1 MGYFFP
7 KGKGFQALCSDNAA
21 ELSEE
26 ICEAIVGKLRIAEK
40 KKDNEYNTEGI
51 VNVALFLQELETP
64 RDCNHAI
71 HAFLTEFVVRF
82 KKSIAKEQKG
92 KWDDKE
98 NKQDHINRLKDVLA
112 NLEKKLKTMK

>member
-64 RDCNHAI
+64 IYCNNAI
-71 HAFLTEFVVRF
+71 HVFLTGFVVRF
-82 KKSIAKEQKG
+82 DRSIAKEQKT
-92 KWDDKE
+92 KWDNQE
-98 NKQDHINRLKDVLA
+98 NKRDHINRLKDVLA
-112 NLEKKLKTMK
+112 NLKNKLKTMK